1 MPKPPLGRGGGT
13 ASAVTERLS
22 LARASR
28 SGCPLYN
35 LSVCFADSSPSRGAS
50 GEEARLHEMPK
61 PPLGRGGGTA
71 SAVTERLS
79 LARASRSGCPLYNL
93 SVCFADSS
101 PSRGAS
107 GEEAKFYEMLRPSLG
122 RSNSSKRNPTPAHST
137 INKQKRRRRFGSRQR
152 RFAYSVSSGQWIRP
166 WPRCCALPSCRRRRS
181 GTRCSGP
188 EQSAGQPG

>member
-1 MPKPPLGRGGGT
+1 M
-13 ASAVTERLS
+13 AV
-22 LARASR
+22 RAGLPS
-28 SGCPLYN
+28 YN

-50 GEEARLHEMPK
+50 GEEAKLCGMPR

-107 GEEAKFYEMLRPSLG
+107 GEEAKLCEMPRPPLG
-122 RSNSSKRNPTPAHST
+122 RGGGTASAVTERLSRCWGSGQQSSQSRENQRIAQI

-152 RFAYSVSSGQWIRP
+152 RFAYSVNSGQWIRP

-188 EQSAGQPG
+188 ERSATQPG